1 MRKWLLAS
9 YVLLLNLAGWGQ
21 PVPFSFRNMSINEG
35 LSQSSVVDIATDDAG
50 FLWLATQD
58 GLNRYDGREL
68 VIFKKNFDD
77 ITTTTSSR
85 LGKIVNGLNN
95 TLWLITSGGRLE
107 QLNLYNETFTPF
119 RTIGA
124 DSIVLP
130 PVSCLYHEENNN
142 LWIGTENKGLYK
154 YNLTTREVT
163 QYDFSDSRAS
173 ERTIQYIFKD

>member
-1 MRKWLLAS
+1 MPKRLLIS
-9 YVLLLNLAGWGQ
+9 FVLLMQLPVWGQ

-68 VIFKKNFDD
+68 VVFKKNFDD

-107 QLNLYNETFTPF
+107 MLNMYN
-119 RTIGA
+119 
-124 DSIVLP
+124 
-130 PVSCLYHEENNN
+130 
-142 LWIGTENKGLYK
+142 
-154 YNLTTREVT
+154 
-163 QYDFSDSRAS
+163 
-173 ERTIQYIFKD
+173 